1 MTDAPP
7 AASARRRPL
16 PPLTPRPSPCETS
29 RVIAVLFPRFDHPA
43 IEERFASWQ
52 AESLLRS
59 QTSSFHYY
67 EPDEQIA
74 DVAGDVDGEL
84 VLVVTDPLVLCS
96 RRLIARLSEAMD
108 EAQVI
113 VPVTNESRHPRQHRA
128 PAAPYMTLRELEETF
143 AALEQ
148 QPRLLERVAW
158 DDSDPAVFLCR
169 TQLLDGARGTAIQ
182 ALRGV
187 EVTISGTDYV
197 HRWSSMRGQVRMDLL
212 DRIST
217 SAKSILEFGCGE
229 APLGAALKARQ
240 KCRVVGVELD
250 REAAAIARRRIDDVY
265 QGDVREIVSILDEQF
280 DWIVGGDIVEHLDDP
295 WSFLSQ
301 LRRIAK
307 PGGQLLLSLP
317 NLSNASVV
325 GDLLQGRFD
334 YVYMGLT
341 CVGHIRFFTR
351 ASIEEMLAM
360 TGWTP
365 VDIAPQQLA
374 ITPQSHALI
383 DALTA
388 ANIGFS
394 REDLTAS
401 GYYVVAR
408 NG

>member
-1 MTDAPP
+1 M
-7 AASARRRPL
+7 
-16 PPLTPRPSPCETS
+16 
-29 RVIAVLFPRFDHPA
+29 IAVLFPRFDHPA

-52 AESLLRS
+52 AETLLRS
-59 QTSSFHYY
+59 QTQQFHYY
-67 EPDEQIA
+67 EEDEQIA
-74 DVAGDVDGEL
+74 DVAGDIDADL

-96 RRLIARLSEAMD
+96 RRILARLAD
-108 EAQVI
+108 ALGDGVAAL
-113 VPVTNESRHPRQHRA
+113 PVTNESKNARQQRA

-148 QPRLLERVAW
+148 QPRLLDQVTW

-169 TQLLDGARGTAIQ
+169 TALLDKARGTARQ

-187 EVTISGTDYV
+187 EVMISGTDYV

-217 SAKSILEFGCGE
+217 SARSILEFGCGE

-250 REAAAIARRRIDDVY
+250 RDAAAIARRRIDDVY

-295 WSFLSQ
+295 WSFLTS
-301 LRRIAK
+301 LRRIAT
-307 PGGQLLLSLP
+307 PGGHLLLSLP

-341 CVGHIRFFTR
+341 CVGHVRFFTKQ
-351 ASIEEMLAM
+351 SIEELLAM

-383 DALTA
+383 DALTT

-394 REDLTAS
+394 REDLSAS
-401 GYYVVAR
+401 GYYVVAK

>member
-1 MTDAPP
+1 M
-7 AASARRRPL
+7 
-16 PPLTPRPSPCETS
+16 
-29 RVIAVLFPRFDHPA
+29 IAVLFPRFDHPA

-52 AESLLRS
+52 AETVLRS
-59 QTSSFHYY
+59 QTTQFHYY
-67 EPDEQIA
+67 EEDEQIA
-74 DVAGDVDGEL
+74 DVAGDIDGDL

-96 RRLIARLSEAMD
+96 RRIIARLAD
-108 EAQVI
+108 ALGDAAAAL
-113 VPVTNESRHPRQHRA
+113 PVTNESTHPRQQRA

-148 QPRLLERVAW
+148 QPRLIDKIAW
-158 DDSDPAVFLCR
+158 DNSDPAVFLCR
-169 TQLLDGARGTAIQ
+169 ISLLDQARGTARQ

-187 EVTISGTDYV
+187 EVVISGTDYV
-197 HRWSSMRGQVRMDLL
+197 HRWTSMRGQVRMDLL

-217 SAKSILEFGCGE
+217 SARSILEFGCGE

-250 REAAAIARRRIDDVY
+250 RDAAAIARRRIDDVY

-295 WSFLSQ
+295 WSFLSA
-301 LRRIAK
+301 LRRIAT
-307 PGGQLLLSLP
+307 PGGHLLLSLP

-341 CVGHIRFFTR
+341 CVGHLRFFTKH
-351 ASIEEMLAM
+351 SIYELLAM
-360 TGWTP
+360 SGWTP
-365 VDIAPQQLA
+365 VDITPQQLA
-374 ITPQSHALI
+374 TTPQSHALI
-383 DALTA
+383 DALTN
-388 ANIGFS
+388 ANLGFS
-394 REDLTAS
+394 REDLSAS
-401 GYYVVAR
+401 GYYVVAK